1 MKLPRRRFLQLAASA
16 ARASGY
22 LRRKSNAY
30 SNFVASR
37 TDHDG
42 FLPGELLPGKLC
54 AARRQIGTD
63 HHGGFFPRELLFGE
77 LSAARRQFG
86 TGYSNESEGTVV
98 CPAGRSR

>member
-1 MKLPRRRFLQLAASA
+1 MKLPRRRFLHWPLVLP
-16 ARASGY
+16 R
-22 LRRKSNAY
+22 LRPSQEKINVY
-30 SNFVASR
+30 SNFIASR

-63 HHGGFFPRELLFGE
+63 HHGGFFPSELLFGE